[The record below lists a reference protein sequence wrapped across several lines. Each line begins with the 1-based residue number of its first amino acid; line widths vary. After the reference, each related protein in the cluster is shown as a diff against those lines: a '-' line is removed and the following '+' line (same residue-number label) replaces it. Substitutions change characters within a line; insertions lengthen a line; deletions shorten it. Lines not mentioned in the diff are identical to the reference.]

1 VRRRVLALLLLAL
14 AGTPA
19 GCAAF
24 GPSDLDVPPG
34 QRVVL
39 GRLDVADFET
49 PVAVVEIVKEDG
61 TFGQELHAGPGRG
74 EFAITLPPGRY
85 RVVRVRGMK
94 ERSVA
99 PSDALWPLRGAFE
112 VGSEPATY
120 IGTLR
125 LASRLGSAPR
135 VSVVDEYED
144 TLRVLRGLYRDLPS
158 AVVRRL
164 VTLA

>member
-1 VRRRVLALLLLAL
+1 MSVRTLTLLAVV
-14 AGTPA
+14 AA
-19 GCAAF
+19 GCATF
-24 GPSDLDVPPG
+24 GPADLDVPPG

-39 GRLDVADFET
+39 GRLDVSDFET
-49 PVAVVEIVKEDG
+49 PSAVVEIVKEDG
-61 TFGQELHAGPGRG
+61 TFGQEIRGGPGRG

-94 ERSVA
+94 ERSAA
-99 PSDALWPLRGAFE
+99 PADSLWPLRGVFE

-144 TLRVLRGLYRDLPS
+144 TLRVLRGQYRDLPTDI
-158 AVVRRL
+158 VRRL
-164 VTLA
+164 ASL